1 MPSLL
6 LRFCAT
12 DPGRVPPLFI
22 SLSFLCQGERGL
34 DGFPGKQ
41 GETGEQ
47 VGGQDRVGPGSGLK
61 GLWASVCPAW
71 LGASGGLMTS
81 PQLATHGLLHARV
94 EDPREHTTL
103 KLV

>member
-47 VGGQDRVGPGSGLK
+47 VGGQDRVGPGSGL
-61 GLWASVCPAW
+61 
-71 LGASGGLMTS
+71 
-81 PQLATHGLLHARV
+81 
-94 EDPREHTTL
+94 
-103 KLV
+103 